1 MAMTLPDQLIDAC
14 HPYLLMV
21 TDGPVRPKPLPR
33 KADHQCLKLL
43 SI

>member
-1 MAMTLPDQLIDAC
+1 MTLPDLLIDVY

-21 TDGPVRPKPLPR
+21 TDGSVRPKPLPR
-33 KADHQCLKLL
+33 KTDHQRLKLL